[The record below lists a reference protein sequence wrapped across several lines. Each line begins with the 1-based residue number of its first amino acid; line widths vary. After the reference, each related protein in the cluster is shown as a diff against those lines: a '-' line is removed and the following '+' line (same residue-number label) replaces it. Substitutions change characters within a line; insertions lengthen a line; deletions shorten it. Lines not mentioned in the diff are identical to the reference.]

1 MANGM
6 CSAIKPMGC
15 THKARDSTRGEKAG
29 QVHSSEGRG
38 VDCARHERK
47 GRCAGSHAEAALR
60 ANYQVGL
67 VPRSF
72 LGDEQRGKTLAS
84 CVPQVYADW
93 WCAWTLTY
101 SISTHR
107 DIFIVLTKGFRQ
119 QGPQVA
125 AYSQVGTSHHS
136 EACIQTALMAA
147 SRATCYCSYAC
158 LCR

>member
-38 VDCARHERK
+38 VDRARHERE
-47 GRCAGSHAEAALR
+47 GRCAGSPAEAALR

-72 LGDEQRGKTLAS
+72 LGDEQRAKTLAS
-84 CVPQVYADW
+84 CVPQVRRLVVRMDAYLLYRHPQRHIYRLDEW
-93 WCAWTLTY
+93 L
-101 SISTHR
+101 
-107 DIFIVLTKGFRQ
+107 
-119 QGPQVA
+119 QVA
-125 AYSQVGTSHHS
+125 R
-136 EACIQTALMAA
+136 A
-147 SRATCYCSYAC
+147 SSGC
-158 LCR
+158 LFSSWYVSPLL